1 VKVYDGDILKW
12 RKFTNSL
19 ILRLGIRLSSQ
30 GQLVEEGKFAV
41 TTVLGNETSYPL
53 PEDNSDMIAYF
64 SRGTSSLRFESL
76 GKGDESRILGWA
88 AYAHVSR
95 MVNDNDPRLE
105 VLYDPVS
112 GTNEYVGFD
121 FSKPYS
127 EGDNMTSTVK
137 TKYSRID
144 STSFI
149 SGNTKIPA
157 VIFSAPEI
165 WFLKAEAYQ
174 RNIVSGNAEQAFKK
188 AVDLS
193 VKFYYDIN
201 SGSTSRE
208 PVALPA
214 QSVIDQFVNER
225 WNAYPTKE
233 EAIATQKWLHFGYL
247 QEFEAWTELRRTG
260 LPRLFY
266 SIDQGATTS
275 VSRSVPNRLRYPDN
289 ERIFNEANCPKVEND
304 KFETVLIWAKTDWRD
319 EGIVD

>member
-1 VKVYDGDILKW
+1 
-12 RKFTNSL
+12 
-19 ILRLGIRLSSQ
+19 
-30 GQLVEEGKFAV
+30 LVEKGKSAV
-41 TTVLGNETSYPL
+41 SAILGNETAYPL
-53 PEDNSDMIAYF
+53 PVDNSDMIAYF
-64 SRGTSSLRFESL
+64 SRGTGSLRFESL

-88 AYAHVSR
+88 AHAHVSR

-105 VLYDPVS
+105 VVYDPVS
-112 GTNEYVGFD
+112 GTNDYVGFD

-144 STSFI
+144 SASFI

-165 WFLKAEAYQ
+165 WFLKAEAFQ
-174 RNIVSGNAEQAFKK
+174 RNIVSGNAEEAFKK

-193 VKFYYDIN
+193 VKFYYEIN
-201 SGSTSRE
+201 SGSTSSKD
-208 PVALPA
+208 PVPLPD
-214 QSVIDQFVNER
+214 QSLIDEFVDER
-225 WNAYPTKE
+225 WDAYPTKE
-233 EAIATQKWLHFGYL
+233 EAIATQKWLHFGFL

-266 SIDQGATTS
+266 SVDQGANTS

-289 ERIFNEANCPKVEND
+289 ERIFNDANCPKVEND

-319 EGIVD
+319 EGIVE